1 LSYLGFIFA
10 LRRWSMA
17 IKAAFFCL
25 AAILVLGCSGRGILY
40 TNTIKPY
47 SKAFRNTP
55 VGGKVVVINTQNIQ
69 ASVPTITPPGLSGQW
84 DTDEI
89 IHLAREAGITELH
102 HIDIKTLS
110 ILLGTYRRQTLIVY
124 ED

>member
-1 LSYLGFIFA
+1 
-10 LRRWSMA
+10 MV
-17 IKAAFFCL
+17 IKTSFLCL
-25 AAILVLGCSGRGILY
+25 AAMMVMGCSGRGLLY

-47 SKAFRNTP
+47 SNSFRNTP
-55 VGGKVVVINTQNIQ
+55 VGKKVVVINTQNIS
-69 ASVPTITPPGLSGQW
+69 ATVPTITPPGLSGQW

-89 IHLAREAGITELH
+89 IRLAREEGITELR

-124 ED
+124 GD